1 MIQEPSQNREEHS
14 SEETTIR
21 ELEETFRE
29 FNETLSEIQRKLSK
43 ILSSDDDVF
52 NEHKLNSIED
62 EIANATMKANLSRW
76 FPYIDLLRKTTA
88 NIQKVKTQINASQ
101 KTLESLSEILGLLA
115 NTAIKNDIA
124 TAISSATNLL
134 IKFAA

>member
-1 MIQEPSQNREEHS
+1 MIQKQTQNREENS

-21 ELEETFRE
+21 ELEETFRK

-52 NEHKLNSIED
+52 KEHKLNSIED
-62 EIANATMKANLSRW
+62 EIANATMKANLSQW

-115 NTAIKNDIA
+115 NTAVKNDIA
-124 TAISSATNLL
+124 TAISSASNLL
-134 IKFAA
+134 IKFAS